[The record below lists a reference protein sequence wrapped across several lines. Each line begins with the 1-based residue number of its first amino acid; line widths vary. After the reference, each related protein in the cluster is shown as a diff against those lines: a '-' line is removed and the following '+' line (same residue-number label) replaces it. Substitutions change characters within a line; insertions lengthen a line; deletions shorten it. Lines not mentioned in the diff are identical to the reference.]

1 VAARRRT
8 VPEDRRARMTR
19 RVRATSRGQTLGRPF
34 FAVAFGCA
42 LLAVAA
48 CSRTPPPL
56 PPSSGEGPEA
66 ISLTGQPLFRPA
78 LSAEATS
85 TLQRNLAEAQAAYD
99 AAPQD
104 ADAII
109 WLGRRLAYLGR
120 YRDAIAVFGRGIAL
134 HPAEPRLYR
143 HRGHRYITVRELD
156 AAVRDLERA
165 AALVRGRPVE
175 VEPDGAPNAHGIPRS
190 TLQSNIWY
198 HLALAHYLKGDF
210 NRALPAW
217 IQALEVSNNDDMLVA
232 TSDWLYMT
240 YRRLGR
246 EAEAAAV
253 LEPIHRDM
261 EILENTAYHRRLL
274 MYEGEIPPDSLLR
287 VDTADPVQ
295 LATYGYGVGNW
306 MLYSGERTAAF
317 DVFRRILANTN
328 WAAFGYIAAEA
339 ELARATR

>member
-1 VAARRRT
+1 MM
-8 VPEDRRARMTR
+8 P
-19 RVRATSRGQTLGRPF
+19 RVRLGSGLALA
-34 FAVAFGCA
+34 FAC
-42 LLAVAA
+42 LAAA
-48 CSRTPPPL
+48 CSRTPAPL
-56 PPSSGEGPEA
+56 PPSSGDGPEA
-66 ISLTGQPLFRPA
+66 VSLTGRPLFRPV
-78 LSAEATS
+78 LSAEAAA
-85 TLQRNLAEAQAAYD
+85 TLERNLAEAQAVYD
-99 AAPQD
+99 ASPQD

-120 YRDAIAVFGRGIAL
+120 YRDAIAVFGRGVAV
-134 HPAEPRLYR
+134 HPDDARMYR

-165 AALVRGRPVE
+165 AALVRGQPDE
-175 VEPDGAPNAHGIPRS
+175 VELDGAPNAAGIPRS

-210 NRALPAW
+210 SRALPAW
-217 IQALEVSNNDDMLVA
+217 IEALEVSSNDDMVVA

-246 EAEAAAV
+246 EAEAAEV
-253 LEPIHRDM
+253 LEPIDRDM

-274 MYEGEIPPDSLLR
+274 MYKGETPPDSLLR

-306 MLYSGERTAAF
+306 LLYNGEREAAF
-317 DVFRRILANTN
+317 DLFRRILDNTN

-339 ELARATR
+339 ELARAAR